1 MGPFCDKSRIR
12 LDGTL
17 RDVVESG
24 RVTSVHR
31 IIGAVIIALFLLLM
45 VWGLTLRL
53 MGRRDT
59 PVAFWATQHW
69 TENILVLQTVLGLV
83 MLLIG
88 YRVTGR
94 PLIWF
99 HYLYGSLF
107 PLIAV
112 VGGRIAALRREER
125 EYVGLAWGA
134 FVASALTMRAVQTA
148 CGNTFADIAA
158 CFT

>member
-1 MGPFCDKSRIR
+1 M
-12 LDGTL
+12 TA
-17 RDVVESG
+17 
-24 RVTSVHR
+24 VHR
-31 IIGAVIIALFLLLM
+31 ILGAIIIALFLVLM
-45 VWGLTLRL
+45 FWGVGLRL
-53 MGRRDT
+53 LGKRNT
-59 PVAFWATQHW
+59 PTALLAVQHW
-69 TENILVLQTVLGLV
+69 TENLLVLQTVFGLV

-107 PLIAV
+107 PLIAMI
-112 VGGRIAALRREER
+112 GGRIAALRREER

-134 FVASALTMRAVQTA
+134 FIAAALTMRAVQTA

-158 CFT
+158 CFG

>member
-1 MGPFCDKSRIR
+1 VI
-12 LDGTL
+12 
-17 RDVVESG
+17 
-24 RVTSVHR
+24 TSIHR
-31 IIGAVIIALFLLLM
+31 ILGAIIIALFLVLM
-45 VWGLTLRL
+45 FWGLLLRL
-53 MGRRDT
+53 TGKRDT
-59 PVAFWATQHW
+59 PTALWAAQHW
-69 TENILVLQTVLGLV
+69 TENVLVLQTVLGLV
-83 MLLIG
+83 MLVIG

-112 VGGRIAALRREER
+112 IGGRIAALRREER

-148 CGNTFADIAA
+148 CGNSFAEIAA

>member
-1 MGPFCDKSRIR
+1 VI
-12 LDGTL
+12 T
-17 RDVVESG
+17 
-24 RVTSVHR
+24 TVHR
-31 IIGAVIIALFLLLM
+31 ILGALIIALFLLIML
-45 VWGLTLRL
+45 WGVMRRLT
-53 MGRRDT
+53 GRRDT
-59 PVAFWATQHW
+59 PVGLWAVQHW
-69 TENILVLQTVLGLV
+69 TENLLVVQTVLGLV

-112 VGGRIAALRREER
+112 IGGRIAALRRDER

-134 FVASALTMRAVQTA
+134 FIASALTMRAVQTA
-148 CGNTFADIAA
+148 CGNSFAEIAA
-158 CFT
+158 CFS